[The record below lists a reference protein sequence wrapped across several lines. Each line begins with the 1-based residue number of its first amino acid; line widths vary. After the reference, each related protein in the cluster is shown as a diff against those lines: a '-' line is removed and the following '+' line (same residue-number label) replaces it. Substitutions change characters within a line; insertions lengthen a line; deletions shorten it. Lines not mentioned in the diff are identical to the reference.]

1 MTLNRKDV
9 VSNLSR
15 KGFKTI
21 EKTKHTALIHQNSI
35 GQRTGSK
42 TIVSRGTK
50 HKTLGND
57 IVASMAK
64 GCKLSINDFR
74 KLVDCS
80 MSKFEYEN

>member
-35 GQRTGSK
+35 GQRTGS
-42 TIVSRGTK
+42 IYGYPRSV
-50 HKTLGND
+50 NPY
-57 IVASMAK
+57 
-64 GCKLSINDFR
+64 FP
-74 KLVDCS
+74 
-80 MSKFEYEN
+80 